1 MQKTNVKNAD
11 LRRGLMVFIALAV
24 LTAIEYAVGVL
35 EAAPLFLWAIAL
47 LKAGLVIWFFMHVFR
62 VFGAGEE
69 GH

>member
-69 GH
+69 EH